1 MMRSTIFLMAL
12 SVGAGCAGG
21 EADAVSAASSAYVG
35 HAEPLLRVDHRL
47 WNNAPAGCEG
57 RLGASDLRWGVA
69 SGAPELVVALIEG
82 TPICVDTYSAI
93 ESELAAIDS
102 PALDGLWAGYVTT
115 LQELEPNVTFQGN
128 AAPEVAHREVYEAEP
143 HPQPSLEVDPIG
155 VPGLD
160 LGLDHRLDAVSAEP
174 HPQPSAPTEGSSSA
188 SGTSSGSSTSTS
200 STSTSTTPSEGT
212 APSMG
217 TPPRGDDPRRP

>member
-12 SVGAGCAGG
+12 SIGAGCAGG
-21 EADAVSAASSAYVG
+21 ETDAVSAASSAYVG
-35 HAEPLLRVDHRL
+35 HAEPLLRVEHRL

-57 RLGASDLRWGVA
+57 RLGGTDLRWGVA
-69 SGAPELVVALIEG
+69 SGAPELVVALIDG

-115 LQELEPNVTFQGN
+115 LQELEPNVTFQGT
-128 AAPEVAHREVYEAEP
+128 ATPEVAHREVYEAEP
-143 HPQPSLEVDPIG
+143 HPQPSLEADPIG
-155 VPGLD
+155 IPGLD

-174 HPQPSAPTEGSSSA
+174 HPQPSAPTEGSSS
-188 SGTSSGSSTSTS
+188 GTSETSSSTTSTSTS
-200 STSTSTTPSEGT
+200 NGATPSDGA

-217 TPPRGDDPRRP
+217 TPPRDDPRRP